1 MSAST
6 DGTSGSERSN
16 LGRLARAAMGV
27 ALGTTATTATG
38 VGQRAEAQ
46 TADTTLAPVTAEG
59 ASAASST
66 GYQTNMPSLTKLS
79 QPLLDTPQSISV
91 IPKALID
98 DKGITTL
105 RDALRDVPGVSL
117 AAGEG
122 GQQGDNLSIRGF
134 NAQNDIYLDGMHDFG
149 SYFRDPFNL
158 DSVEVLKGPA
168 SVLFGRGSTGGV
180 INQVSKQAQLQSVTG
195 ATLSFGTDGTKR
207 STFDINRAIPNLDGA
222 AIRLNGMIDEGG
234 VAGQDYTRNR
244 RFGLAPELAFG
255 LGTDTRVKLSYY
267 HLQEYDTPSYGLP
280 WLNGRP
286 APVNVG
292 NFYGYKDSDYFR
304 TNVDIGTAR
313 IEHDFNDNISV
324 SNQLRYGSYQRALSV
339 TEPLITGYTA
349 STIGNNIVPKTI
361 PINSILVHQHTIGL
375 TSRETIVDNDTDV
388 TLHFATGPVTHTVV
402 TGIEV
407 ARQTSDPTRYNGTQA
422 TVNLF
427 APRQVGYN
435 TIAQPVSSVAGDI
448 GNTYA
453 AYVTDTIKLGDQFEV
468 IGGWRFDRYDS
479 TFHQIVAPVVNVSR
493 DDDVPTWRGAVVYK
507 PVPYASLYV
516 SYGTSFNPSAEAL
529 AISASTAAV
538 APEKSKNLEVG
549 GKWDT
554 LDGRLSLTTALY
566 RLAKTNVRETSPID
580 PTTSILA
587 GNYRVYGFEVGA
599 VGHITPNWQVTAGY
613 SYNDAEVVSSPN
625 INELHHQPP
634 NAPKHTFSTFTE
646 YKLPWYSI
654 EVGGG
659 VNLIS
664 SRTASSLPVTG
675 TTVIQR
681 APGYTI
687 GQLFAKAP
695 INERLMAQVNIT
707 NISDQVYYDGLH
719 PGHIITGA
727 ARAALFTLT
736 FKL

>member
-1 MSAST
+1 MSASMEASSGT
-6 DGTSGSERSN
+6 DRRHLTRV
-16 LGRLARAAMGV
+16 ARAAMGV
-27 ALGTTATTATG
+27 AFGATTTG
-38 VGQRAEAQ
+38 FGHPAEAQ
-46 TADTTLAPVTAEG
+46 TADTQLAPVTAEG
-59 ASAASST
+59 VTAAPST
-66 GYQTNMPSLTKLS
+66 GYQVTMPSLTKLT
-79 QPLLDTPQSISV
+79 QPLLDTPQSVSV
-91 IPKALID
+91 LPKALLD
-98 DKGITTL
+98 DQGITTL
-105 RDALRDVPGVSL
+105 RDALRNVPGVSL

-134 NAQNDIYLDGMHDFG
+134 NAQNDFYLDGMHDFG
-149 SYFRDPFNL
+149 SYYRDPFNL

-180 INQVSKQAQLQSVTG
+180 INQVSKQAQLAAVTG
-195 ATLSFGTDGTKR
+195 ATLSFGTDGTRR
-207 STFDINRAIPNLDGA
+207 STFDIDRAIPGLTGS

-280 WLNGRP
+280 WLNGKP
-286 APVNVG
+286 APVNAG
-292 NFYGYKDSDYFR
+292 NFYGYKNSDYFR

-313 IEHDFNDNISV
+313 VEHDFNDTVSV

-339 TEPLITGYTA
+339 TEPLITGY
-349 STIGNNIVPKTI
+349 SPSQDIVPKSV
-361 PINSILVHQHTIGL
+361 PIGSLLVHQHVIAL
-375 TSRETIVDNDTDV
+375 TSRETTLDNDTDV
-388 TLHFATGPVTHTVV
+388 TLHFNTGPVSHTVV

-422 TVNLF
+422 AVNLL
-427 APRQVGYN
+427 APTQLSYN
-435 TIAQPVSSVAGDI
+435 SLAMPVSSIAGNI
-448 GNTYA
+448 ANTYA
-453 AYVTDTIKLGDQFEV
+453 AYVTDTIKLGEKVDV

-479 TFHQIVAPVVNVSR
+479 TYHQIVTPAVHVTR
-493 DDDVPTWRGAVVYK
+493 DDDLPTWRGAIVYK
-507 PVPYASLYV
+507 PVTNVSVYA
-516 SYGTSFNPSAEAL
+516 SYGTSFDPSGE
-529 AISASTAAV
+529 AISLTASTAAA
-538 APEKSKNLEVG
+538 APEKSKNLEIG

-554 LDGRLSLTTALY
+554 LEGRLSLTTALY
-566 RLAKTNVRETSPID
+566 RLAKTNVRETSLID

-587 GNYRVYGFEVGA
+587 GNYRVYGFEVG
-599 VGHITPNWQVTAGY
+599 VTGHITPNWQIFAGY
-613 SYNDAEVVSSPN
+613 SYNDAEIVSSPN
-625 INELHHQPP
+625 INELHHSPP
-634 NAPKHTFSTFTE
+634 NAPKHNFSTFTE
-646 YKLPWYSI
+646 YKTPWYGI
-654 EVGGG
+654 EIGGG
-659 VNLIS
+659 VNLLS

-675 TTVIQR
+675 TTTIER
-681 APGYTI
+681 APGYKI

-695 INERLMAQVNIT
+695 INDRLTAQVNIT